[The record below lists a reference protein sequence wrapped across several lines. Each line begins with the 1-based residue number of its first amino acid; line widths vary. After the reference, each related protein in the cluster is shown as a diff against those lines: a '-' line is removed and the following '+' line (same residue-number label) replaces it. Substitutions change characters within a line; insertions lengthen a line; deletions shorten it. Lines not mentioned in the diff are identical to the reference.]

1 MENEET
7 LKIIRILVVAGVF
20 LYAGWSMLK
29 KKAGT
34 TGGARTLR
42 ERGENFPFPEP
53 ENSAEK
59 ISEEPMINEG
69 EGEEDRVWSADRE
82 GGGTMA
88 TGTGLIV
95 AEEAAGEDSS
105 SDRGEESG
113 GEQEQVVTDLRTI
126 VIANELLKPKYE
138 EY

>member
-7 LKIIRILVVAGVF
+7 LKIIRILVVAGGI

-29 KKAGT
+29 KKTGT
-34 TGGARTLR
+34 TGEARTLR

-53 ENSAEK
+53 ENSAEEM
-59 ISEEPMINEG
+59 SEEQMIDEV
-69 EGEEDRVWSADRE
+69 EEDRVWSADRE

-88 TGTGLIV
+88 TTGTGSIV
-95 AEEAAGEDSS
+95 AEEAAGEDSGS
-105 SDRGEESG
+105 GRGESG